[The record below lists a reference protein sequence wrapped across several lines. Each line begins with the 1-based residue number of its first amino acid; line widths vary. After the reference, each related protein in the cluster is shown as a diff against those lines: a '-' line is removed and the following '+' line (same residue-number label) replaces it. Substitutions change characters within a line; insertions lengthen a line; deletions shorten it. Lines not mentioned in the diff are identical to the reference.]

1 MTGEEKLNE
10 FLQAVDDWI
19 ACKNIIPAK
28 GPTKKLKSEEYR
40 GNVSKI
46 LGFTAETL
54 KILTAEECLMYAY
67 ELHAYGE
74 YLESVK
80 AKENVILEWAD
91 SSIWYIISTVMQNY
105 GTQYTKWQEKYYSA
119 IKENP
124 LASQI
129 LKVKNHAEARVKL
142 LSGKAERIQNMAQTL
157 NSLSR
162 RR

>member
-10 FLQAVDDWI
+10 FVQAVEDWI
-19 ACKNIIPAK
+19 SCKGIISPK
-28 GPTKKLKSEEYR
+28 KPNKKLSR
-40 GNVSKI
+40 V
-46 LGFTAETL
+46 LGFTSDTL
-54 KILTAEECLMYAY
+54 KILTAEECLCYAY
-67 ELHAYGE
+67 DLHNYGE

-80 AKENVILEWAD
+80 AKENAILEWAD

-124 LASQI
+124 LAAEI
-129 LKVKNHAEARVKL
+129 LKVKNHAEARVKI
-142 LSGKAERIQNMAQTL
+142 LSGKADRIQNMANVLT
-157 NSLSR
+157 NLSR